1 MKTSPLLRRRALV
14 LAAAASPALTLRP
27 AAASTFPSRTVKL
40 VVPYSVGIGPDVV
53 ARAVAAQLQR
63 QWGQTVLV
71 ENKPGASGIVAFGEV
86 RQTPPDGH
94 TIFLADTA
102 TLVVNPL
109 IHRSLPY
116 DPQADLAPL
125 TLLFQATF
133 MLFTSV
139 PGRFPTLQALL
150 AAARAE
156 PGRVTYAT
164 LGNGHPSQMAV
175 EQMARAA
182 GVRMLPVPFKD
193 GGALFTAVAAGAVD
207 FTAFSMNTVA
217 GLVAAGKLRALAV
230 GARQRVA
237 AHPDVP
243 TIAEAGGPPTEMHPW
258 AALVTVTGTP
268 GPLLEQLQRDLAVA
282 LASPEVRRMAATAG
296 FEITPSTPQGLR
308 DRAAADH
315 AVYAPLVREGRVEQL

>member
-1 MKTSPLLRRRALV
+1 MALSSPRRRAL
-14 LAAAASPALTLRP
+14 LIAAAAPALGAWP
-27 AAASTFPSRTVKL
+27 AAASAFPTRAVRL

-71 ENKPGASGIVAFGEV
+71 ENKPGASGIVAFAEV
-86 RQTPPDGH
+86 RQTPADGH

-109 IHRSLPY
+109 LHRSLPY

-133 MLFTSV
+133 MLFTAA
-139 PGRFPTLQALL
+139 PGRYPTLRVLL
-150 AAARAE
+150 DAARAA

-175 EQMARAA
+175 EQMAIGA
-182 GVRMLPVPFKD
+182 GVHLLPVPFKD
-193 GGALFTAVAAGAVD
+193 GGALFTAVAAGDVD

-230 GARQRVA
+230 GARQRLA
-237 AHPDVP
+237 AHPGVP
-243 TIAEAGGPPTEMHPW
+243 TIAEAGGPLTEMHPW
-258 AALVTVTGTP
+258 AALVTVAGTP
-268 GPLLEQLQRDLAVA
+268 PAVLEQLQRGLALA
-282 LASPEVRRMAATAG
+282 LASPEVRRMAQTTG
-296 FEITPSTPQGLR
+296 FEITPSTPQGVR
-308 DRAAADH
+308 ERAAADH
-315 AVYAPLVREGRVEQL
+315 AVYAPIVREGRVQQL

>member
-1 MKTSPLLRRRALV
+1 MTALPSPRRRALL
-14 LAAAASPALTLRP
+14 LAATSGALAPWP
-27 AAASTFPSRTVKL
+27 AAASAFPTRTVRI

-63 QWGQTVLV
+63 LWGRTVLV
-71 ENKPGASGIVAFGEV
+71 ENKPGASGIVAFAEL
-86 RQTPPDGH
+86 RQTPADGH

-109 IHRSLPY
+109 LHRSLPY

-133 MLFTSV
+133 MLFTAV
-139 PGRFPTLQALL
+139 PGRYPTLRALL
-150 AAARAE
+150 DAARAA

-175 EQMARAA
+175 EQMALAA
-182 GVRMLPVPFKD
+182 GIRMLPVPFKD
-193 GGALFTAVAAGAVD
+193 GGTLFNAVAAGDVD

-217 GLVAAGKLRALAV
+217 GLVAAGKLRPLAV
-230 GARQRVA
+230 GARQRLA

-258 AALVTVTGTP
+258 AALVAVAGTP
-268 GPLLEQLQRDLAVA
+268 TAVLEQLQRDLAVA
-282 LASPEVRRMAATAG
+282 LASPEVQRMEQTTG

-308 DRAAADH
+308 ERVAADH
-315 AVYAPLVREGRVEQL
+315 AVYAPIVREGRVQQL

>member
-1 MKTSPLLRRRALV
+1 MKAAPSPRRRALLV
-14 LAAAASPALTLRP
+14 AAAAPALAAWP
-27 AAASTFPSRTVKL
+27 AAASAFPTRTVRL

-53 ARAVAAQLQR
+53 ARAVAAQ
-63 QWGQTVLV
+63 
-71 ENKPGASGIVAFGEV
+71 GASGIVAFAEV
-86 RQTPPDGH
+86 RQTPADGH

-109 IHRSLPY
+109 LHRSLPY

-133 MLFTSV
+133 MLFTAV
-139 PGRFPTLQALL
+139 PGRYPTLRTLL
-150 AAARAE
+150 DAARAE

-175 EQMARAA
+175 EQMAIAA

-193 GGALFTAVAAGAVD
+193 GGALFNAVAAGDVD

-217 GLVAAGKLRALAV
+217 GLVAAGKLRPLAV
-230 GARQRVA
+230 GARQRLA
-237 AHPDVP
+237 AHPEVP
-243 TIAEAGGPPTEMHPW
+243 TIAEAGGPPVAMHPW
-258 AALVTVTGTP
+258 AALVAVAGTP
-268 GPLLEQLQRDLAVA
+268 PAVLEQLQRDLAAA
-282 LASPEVRRMAATAG
+282 LASSEVQRMAQTTG

-308 DRAAADH
+308 ERVAADH
-315 AVYAPLVREGRVEQL
+315 AVYAPIVREGRVQQL

>member
-1 MKTSPLLRRRALV
+1 MSTLPSPRRRALL
-14 LAAAASPALTLRP
+14 LAAAAPALASWP
-27 AAASTFPSRTVKL
+27 AAAQAFPTRTVRL

-53 ARAVAAQLQR
+53 ARAVAAQLER
-63 QWGQTVLV
+63 QWGRTVLV
-71 ENKPGASGIVAFGEV
+71 ENKPGASGIVAFSEV
-86 RQTPPDGH
+86 RQTPADGH

-109 IHRSLPY
+109 LHRSLPY
-116 DPQADLAPL
+116 DPQADLVPL

-133 MLFTSV
+133 MLFTAV
-139 PGRFPTLQALL
+139 PGRHPTLRALL
-150 AAARAE
+150 DAARAE

-175 EQMARAA
+175 EQMALAA

-193 GGALFTAVAAGAVD
+193 GGALFTAVAAGEVD

-217 GLVAAGKLRALAV
+217 GLVAAGKLRPLAV
-230 GARQRVA
+230 GALQRLA

-243 TIAEAGGPPTEMHPW
+243 TIAEAGGPPTAMHPW
-258 AALVTVTGTP
+258 AALVAVAGTP
-268 GPLLEQLQRDLAVA
+268 PAVLEQLQRDLALA
-282 LASPEVRRMAATAG
+282 LASPEIRRLAATTG

-308 DRAAADH
+308 DRVAADH
-315 AVYAPLVREGRVEQL
+315 AVYAPIVRDGRVQML